1 MADSAQDITLHI
13 EQRTQDSEQHSIS
26 LELRRPGES
35 PLKTTAQIEFALTPD
50 EHRELKWYLED
61 YLQRAESV
69 TAEHVEQIESMMRE
83 RGVELFEKI
92 LEGNRDARRI
102 FDRVVD
108 DIAELR
114 VEITTS
120 VADAAAIPWELMRD
134 PSLDSAIA
142 LRVKS
147 FVRVQSEA
155 NLNFVKAPD
164 TDELGR
170 VRLLYVV
177 CRPSGTADVELRAV
191 VNQLL

>member
-1 MADSAQDITLHI
+1 MAAQDITLRI
-13 EQRTQDSEQHSIS
+13 EQRTTDSEHHSIT
-26 LELRRPGES
+26 LELQRPGET
-35 PLKTTAQIEFALTPD
+35 PLKASAEIEFALTPQ
-50 EHRELKWYLED
+50 EHAELKWYLED

-69 TAEHVEQIESMMRE
+69 TAEHVQQIESMMRA

-120 VADAAAIPWELMRD
+120 VADAAAIPWELMYD

-142 LRVKS
+142 LRS
-147 FVRVQSEA
+147 S
-155 NLNFVKAPD
+155 
-164 TDELGR
+164 
-170 VRLLYVV
+170 RLSACSLKPTSV
-177 CRPSGTADVELRAV
+177 L
-191 VNQLL
+191 